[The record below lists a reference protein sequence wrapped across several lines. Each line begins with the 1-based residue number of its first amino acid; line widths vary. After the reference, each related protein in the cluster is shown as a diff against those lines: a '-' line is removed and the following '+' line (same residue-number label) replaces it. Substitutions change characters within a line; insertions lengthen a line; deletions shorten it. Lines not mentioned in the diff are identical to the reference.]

1 MVHFGEFLKTWSLRS
16 NSVTRQVSFLI
27 GQKLVENDK
36 IQKFKC
42 DILSNFQTMCEC
54 VKISL
59 FHWFP
64 RLNYFY
70 LLHKKAAKPDIRD
83 IMTCPISQIRD
94 NVLGLWMP
102 SSFQSLTSG
111 SSDPVQMKWRL
122 NFLDLVLYVRLIVIT
137 LWKKNHIWNLLES
150 ATQCLKITQNVAFEF
165 FNFGIFLSGNTVWP
179 KTSVFQKLAKMDHFW
194 HF

>member
-1 MVHFGEFLKTWSLRS
+1 MLPDKTVL
-16 NSVTRQVSFLI
+16 V

-42 DILSNFQTMCEC
+42 DILSNFQTMCGC

-137 LWKKNHIWNLLES
+137 LWKKKSYLKPFGVSHSVWKSPKMSHLSFSILAFS
-150 ATQCLKITQNVAFEF
+150 CLVTLFDSKLQF
-165 FNFGIFLSGNTVWP
+165 FKNSLKWTIFGIFN
-179 KTSVFQKLAKMDHFW
+179 
-194 HF
+194 

>member
-1 MVHFGEFLKTWSLRS
+1 MHGVWKSQKKSHSTLQAKRPTFTFWVDKSSLKMPEMVHFGELLKTWSLRS
-16 NSVTRQVSFLI
+16 NSVTRQNSFSRTKI
-27 GQKLVENDK
+27 GGKWQNS
-36 IQKFKC
+36 KFKC

-137 LWKKNHIWNLLES
+137 LWKKKS
-150 ATQCLKITQNVAFEF
+150 YLKP
-165 FNFGIFLSGNTVWP
+165 FGVCHSVW
-179 KTSVFQKLAKMDHFW
+179 K
-194 HF
+194 